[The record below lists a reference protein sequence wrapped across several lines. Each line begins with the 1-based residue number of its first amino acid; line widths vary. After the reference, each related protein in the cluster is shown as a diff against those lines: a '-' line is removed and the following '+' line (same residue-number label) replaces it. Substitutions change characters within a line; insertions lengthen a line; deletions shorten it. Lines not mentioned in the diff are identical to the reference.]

1 MRKSRQKTI
10 LCGMIGISALILALL
25 TVMVA
30 HIHQKDSS
38 NEETGNPS
46 IDVVEP
52 KAYVFFK
59 SFTFI
64 QIFNKLDIQPRY
76 MYIYSSSLSL
86 VPHSLIHKLT
96 LNQ

>member
-30 HIHQKDSS
+30 HIHQKDST

-52 KAYVFFK
+52 KAYVMFVH
-59 SFTFI
+59 SHSHL
-64 QIFNKLDIQPRY
+64 FNK
-76 MYIYSSSLSL
+76 
-86 VPHSLIHKLT
+86 
-96 LNQ
+96 